1 MTMRQTAR
9 SQVAHIR
16 ESLAA
21 QIDGG
26 LLLPGGKLPSEREL
40 ADLFFTTRITL
51 KDALLALEAEGRI
64 YREDRRGWFVAPP
77 RLIYN
82 PQYRSHFH
90 EMVTRQQR
98 QVTTRVLS
106 AQTVL
111 ATPALS
117 QALELPALSR
127 LCQIRRLR
135 SIDGRVVM
143 YVEHHLKPALFPGI
157 FEQDLARSLTLIYAR
172 QYGIH
177 YGRSRFDITPCAA
190 RGEVAQALTL
200 AEGSPILLI
209 FRINYDQHGRII
221 DCDHEYW
228 RHDAI
233 RITVDSHT
241 APVA

>member
-1 MTMRQTAR
+1 MTMTSPPR
-9 SQVAHIR
+9 SQSGQIR
-16 ESLAA
+16 DALLA

-26 LLLPGGKLPSEREL
+26 SLPPGGKLPSEREL
-40 ADLFFTTRITL
+40 AELFSTTRITL

-90 EMVTRQQR
+90 EMVTRQR
-98 QVTTRVLS
+98 REVATRVLS
-106 AQTVL
+106 VRTVL

-117 QALELPALSR
+117 QELELPSMSR
-127 LCQIRRLR
+127 LYQIRRLR
-135 SIDGRVVM
+135 SLDGRVVM
-143 YVEHHLKPALFPGI
+143 YVEHHLKPERFPGI
-157 FEQDLARSLTLIYAR
+157 LDLDLARSLTLIYER
-172 QYGIH
+172 RYGIR
-177 YGRSRFDITPCAA
+177 YGRSRFDITPSAA

-200 AEGSPILLI
+200 AEGSPILLV
-209 FRINYDQHGRII
+209 FRINYDQHGHII

-233 RITVDSHT
+233 RVTVDSHT
-241 APVA
+241 APVG

>member
-1 MTMRQTAR
+1 MSQVPR
-9 SQVAHIR
+9 SQAATIR

-21 QIDGG
+21 QIDSG
-26 LLLPGGKLPSEREL
+26 LLPLGSKLPSEREL
-40 ADLFFTTRITL
+40 SELFSTTRITI

-64 YREDRRGWFVAPP
+64 YREDRRGWFVSPP

-90 EMVTRQQR
+90 DMVTRQQR
-98 QVTTRVLS
+98 QVETRVLS
-106 AQTVL
+106 ASTVL

-117 QALELPALSR
+117 QELSLGPLAQL
-127 LCQIRRLR
+127 LQIRRTR

-143 YVEHHLKPALFPGI
+143 YVEHHLKPEFFPGI
-157 FEQDLARSLTLIYAR
+157 LQQDLSQSLTLIYQQR
-172 QYGIH
+172 YDIR
-177 YGRSRFDITPCAA
+177 YGRSRFDIFPSAA

-200 AEGSPILLI
+200 AEGSPILLV

-233 RITVDSHT
+233 RITVDSH
-241 APVA
+241 VAAGE